1 MMTRAM
7 MGGSHSRATAKA
19 VTAQDAQLTMMRI
32 IRENLPPRDTR
43 HTRRAV
49 IENDNSGFCEL
60 RESQFKKN
68 PIAASSTQARRISLA
83 PGRRHRVTSGPL
95 GNVRSR

>member
-7 MGGSHSRATAKA
+7 MAGSHSRATARA
-19 VTAQDAQLTMMRI
+19 VTAQDAQLTKMRI

-49 IENDNSGFCEL
+49 IENDNSGLCGLTL
-60 RESQFKKN
+60 RESQFKTN
-68 PIAASSTQARRISLA
+68 PIAASSR
-83 PGRRHRVTSGPL
+83 
-95 GNVRSR
+95 